1 MADARAYAAAVES
14 LSSLPP
20 RPLAGVISRIRLEN
34 FMCHGSLQIELG
46 EWVNFITGQ
55 NGSGK
60 SAILTALC
68 VAFGCR
74 ARGTQRAS
82 SLKDFIKTGCSY
94 ATVQVEIKNQGDD
107 AFKPEIYGHTI
118 IIERRILE
126 STSST
131 TLKDQYGKVAVRP
144 ALVAFV
150 ACYFALL
157 IDVENPCVIMSQD
170 KSREFLHSGNDK
182 EKFKFFFKATLLQQ
196 VHDLLQSIM
205 VRLDDA
211 NSQVDELESSIRPI
225 IKELD
230 ELQQKIKNMER
241 VEEISQDVQLLKK
254 KLAWCWVYDAD
265 KQIEEQ
271 AAKIEKLKERIPI
284 CQQRIDKQLCKVDQL
299 KELLAEKKT
308 QIASMMDKTSEI
320 RRMKEELQS
329 ALSLAT
335 NGKLELEEEHSRKIN
350 LIQKLVKRVKVH
362 ERQIHDIQEQHI
374 RDTQA
379 EEYEVDEK
387 LKVLQDEMDD
397 ANSRLT
403 RYGFIVQAYEL
414 VYVMCIRLKEEDS
427 ALSEE
432 LSMTM
437 NAVSEIATKSGE
449 SLLSVELD
457 PRSGVVVGRDV
468 IDSEKSPFRVRPG
481 MSLESQIG
489 GDQNY
494 HRPYLPDPVMMQ
506 QTLREFGSDLVMT
519 VGDIDLMASKV
530 IQFFGAPKLVK
541 NQTFD
546 LRSEAKLEIP
556 RVAMQIKE
564 AFCPLPD
571 LSDLKLSKVLPTS
584 GNPAPPNTPGALDL
598 PDPPDLL
605 NNPNDSRLV
614 TTFPP
619 HPRYSDRSAL
629 VTFLSTLLA
638 DHTTCSK
645 KIGPP
650 SFSIQNVNVGP
661 PIHQVYKR
669 KEYGN
674 KRSKPAV
681 RLDESARKSGE
692 SLLSGAIS
700 GVESV
705 SPSLFV
711 VTAFGGERVLQLLR
725 EIEKCHR
732 RFIRPPIGPIG
743 AHLSLIDGDAWALP
757 VENAIGKLLNAFIVT
772 DHKDSL
778 ILRNCAKE
786 VRYNNLQI
794 IIYDFS
800 RPRLTIPG
808 HMLPQTKHPTT
819 LSVVHADNPTVLNVL
834 VDVGNAERQVLVSSY
849 EVGKSVAFDQRIPN
863 LKEVYT
869 LEGYKMFSRGSVET
883 VLPPFKKM
891 RTGRLCQSFD
901 DQIQSFQ
908 KEASELQELAR
919 QGRGKKR
926 NAEDSIQQLRNK
938 RQRFKELIVDADKVV
953 MRTQLNM
960 QNLKKSFAAEAV
972 ARPSYNF
979 DELDQE
985 IEGVQNEIKEQEV
998 LLERL
1003 RERINKADIKANN
1016 FKLSFEN
1023 LCESAKEDIDSFEE
1037 AERKLVVIEEE
1048 LRSAANEKSH
1058 YEGVMQKKVLP
1069 DIEEAEKLY
1078 RELQLNREESSKKA
1092 SVICPESEVEAL
1104 GGCEGKT
1111 PEQLSAHL
1119 DRLKQRLQRESERY
1133 AESIDDLR
1141 ALYKKKER
1149 KILRKKQTYE
1159 GFREKLM
1166 ASLHFLYTEACQ
1178 NALGLRQSK
1187 FHRNASL
1194 LKRQLTWQFNG
1205 HLRKKGISGHI
1216 KVSYEEKT
1224 LSVEVKMPQD
1234 GSSKTVRDTRGL
1246 SGGERSF
1253 STLCFALALHEM
1265 TEAPFRAMDEFDV
1278 FMDAVSRKISLD
1290 TLVDF
1295 ALAQGSQ
1302 WIFITPHDISMVK
1315 AADRVKKQQM
1325 AAPRS

>member
-1 MADARAYAAAVES
+1 MADARVYAAEP
-14 LSSLPP
+14 LSALPP

-46 EWVNFITGQ
+46 EWVNFVTGQ

-118 IIERRILE
+118 IIERRISE

-131 TLKDQYGKVAVRP
+131 TLKDQHGKKVANRKEELRE
-144 ALVAFV
+144 LVEHFN
-150 ACYFALL
+150 

-182 EKFKFFFKATLLQQ
+182 EKFKLMKLENNVFSIFEQWILLSYFSKKNIRGNHQ
-196 VHDLLQSIM
+196 VT
-205 VRLDDA
+205 R
-211 NSQVDELESSIRPI
+211 VDELESSIRPI

-241 VEEISQDVQLLKK
+241 VEEISQEVQLLKK
-254 KLAWCWVYDAD
+254 KLAWCWVYDAG

-284 CQQRIDKQLCKVDQL
+284 CQQRIDIQLGKVDQL

-335 NGKLELEEEHSRKIN
+335 NEKHKLEEELSRKIN
-350 LIQKLVKRVKVH
+350 LIQKMVKRVKVL
-362 ERQIHDIQEQHI
+362 ERQIHDIQEQHV

-379 EEYEVDEK
+379 EEYEVEEK
-387 LKVLQDEMDD
+387 LKVLQDEMHD

-403 RYGFIVQAYEL
+403 
-414 VYVMCIRLKEEDS
+414 RLKEEDS

-432 LSMTM
+432 LSMAM
-437 NAVSEIATKSGE
+437 NA
-449 SLLSVELD
+449 
-457 PRSGVVVGRDV
+457 
-468 IDSEKSPFRVRPG
+468 
-481 MSLESQIG
+481 
-489 GDQNY
+489 
-494 HRPYLPDPVMMQ
+494 
-506 QTLREFGSDLVMT
+506 
-519 VGDIDLMASKV
+519 ASK
-530 IQFFGAPKLVK
+530 IAA
-541 NQTFD
+541 
-546 LRSEAKLEIP
+546 E
-556 RVAMQIKE
+556 
-564 AFCPLPD
+564 
-571 LSDLKLSKVLPTS
+571 
-584 GNPAPPNTPGALDL
+584 
-598 PDPPDLL
+598 
-605 NNPNDSRLV
+605 V
-614 TTFPP
+614 TT
-619 HPRYSDRSAL
+619 
-629 VTFLSTLLA
+629 
-638 DHTTCSK
+638 
-645 KIGPP
+645 
-650 SFSIQNVNVGP
+650 
-661 PIHQVYKR
+661 
-669 KEYGN
+669 
-674 KRSKPAV
+674 
-681 RLDESARKSGE
+681 
-692 SLLSGAIS
+692 
-700 GVESV
+700 
-705 SPSLFV
+705 
-711 VTAFGGERVLQLLR
+711 FGGERVLHLLR
-725 EIEKCHR
+725 EIEKCHQ
-732 RFIRPPIGPIG
+732 RFIMPPIGPIG
-743 AHLSLIDGDAWALP
+743 AHLSLIDGDTWALP

-786 VRYNNLQI
+786 VRYNHLQI

-800 RPRLTIPG
+800 RPRLNIPG

-834 VDVGNAERQVLVSSY
+834 VDVGNAERQVLVNNY

-908 KEASELQELAR
+908 KEASELQEVAR

-938 RQRFKELIVDADKVV
+938 RQRFQELIADADKIV
-953 MRTQLNM
+953 MRKELNIK
-960 QNLKKSFAAEAV
+960 NLKKSLAAEAV
-972 ARPSYNF
+972 SRPSYNF
-979 DELDQE
+979 DELNQE
-985 IEGVQNEIKEQEV
+985 IEDVQNEIKEQEV
-998 LLERL
+998 LLETL
-1003 RERINKADIKANN
+1003 REGINKTGIKANDL
-1016 FKLSFEN
+1016 KLSFEN
-1023 LCESAKEDIDSFEE
+1023 LCESAKADIDSFEE

-1048 LRSAANEKSH
+1048 LHSAATEKSH

-1133 AESIDDLR
+1133 PESIDDLR

-1159 GFREKLM
+1159 GFREKLK
-1166 ASLHFLYTEACQ
+1166 ASLHFRYTEACQ
-1178 NALGLRQSK
+1178 KALELRQSK
-1187 FHRNASL
+1187 FNRNASL

-1205 HLRKKGISGHI
+1205 HLRKKGISGNI
-1216 KVSYEEKT
+1216 KVNYEEKT

-1234 GSSKTVRDTRGL
+1234 ASSKTVRDTRGL

-1290 TLVDF
+1290 TLVAF

-1302 WIFITPHDISMVK
+1302 WIFITPHDISYAFLWLHEQVIVACLWAKIKTSESFKVLFELLNMVLSFSV
-1315 AADRVKKQQM
+1315 AVSNATSGFDGLEFQCNCLVNLDLN
-1325 AAPRS
+1325 